1 MKKSHVKLTEADK
14 THLEDLLSKGSL
26 PTKVFKR
33 ATGLLELN
41 RGKTYKEVAKTLST
55 TPQTVSNW
63 QSRYNSQ
70 GLASLQDAARSGRPV
85 EFDGKLRSKITAL
98 ACSDPPE
105 GYARWT
111 LRLLSDKAVELNYC
125 EQLSYSEVHLILKK
139 MNLSLT

>member
-1 MKKSHVKLTEADK
+1 MKKSHVKLIETDK
-14 THLEDLLSKGSL
+14 AHLEDLLSEGSL
-26 PTKVFKR
+26 SAKVFKR

-41 RGKTYKEVAKTLST
+41 RGKTYKEVAKTLGVT
-55 TPQTVSNW
+55 HQTVSNW
-63 QSRYNSQ
+63 QSRYSSQ
-70 GLASLQDAARSGRPV
+70 GLSSLHDAARSGRPV
-85 EFDGKLRSKITAL
+85 EFDGSLRAKITAL

-111 LRLLSDKAVELNYC
+111 LRLLSDKAVELDYC